1 MSIYQKLPKIF
12 VPKLDNT
19 IDRYLE
25 VMRALFKT
33 STYSK
38 VVYYTKIFARTEGI
52 FFQNTLMK
60 YSERKVNWASDIWV
74 NQCFFEN
81 RQPLLYTNET
91 RASIHKMNFS
101 TTDQMLASI
110 SQHIS
115 GLIRFWEKIRTERI
129 PQDYAGDM
137 AQCMDQYK
145 RVMGVHRKSLPKID
159 NWHSTIYS
167 KYIIVMVEGC
177 MFKMK
182 VYNSEGSRPYST
194 NIIKQMLYHILTHTK
209 QEDRIPIGTM
219 TAMDRDNWFCIREQ
233 MLRSN
238 INKESIHTIE
248 HSLFGLCIDEIQ
260 LGGKEVFLTQTTI
273 GDHRNDFENFNRWY
287 DLGLQCVYRK
297 DGYFAWITEESIF
310 DGSIIPQPT
319 EVEEIESS
327 TNSPPQMCQDSDVSL
342 IKWELSNTTMMNV
355 ERGKNK
361 LINWA
366 ENIDNCVFEFTHFGL
381 KWSQKYGLHP
391 NGLVQQ
397 AVVLTYY
404 KLYHRLDAMCQ
415 TVSLRRYREGRKE
428 IPHIVTCENRNFVE
442 ALANKKIKFDEKYE
456 LLEKAIEKHH
466 RLIADASHLNHY
478 VRGLLA
484 LNWIIGH
491 EHIYSDFFNTRFWK
505 YFSQPKVVVVISEK
519 DEPIITTGIPPYEG
533 GHYVY
538 FHPKKDSIL
547 FSINTS
553 FKNTEFKTSN
563 KFASMLEKSLLD
575 IMYLIE
581 NRNN

>member
-1 MSIYQKLPKIF
+1 MSIYQRIPRIL

-33 STYSK
+33 ATYSEI
-38 VVYYTKIFARTEGI
+38 VYYTRIFARTEGI

-60 YSERKVNWASDIWV
+60 YSERKVNWASDIWL

-81 RQPLLYTNET
+81 RQSLLYTNET

-101 TTDQMLASI
+101 TTNQMLTSI
-110 SQHIS
+110 SQYIS
-115 GLIRFWEKIRTERI
+115 RLIRFWENIRRERI
-129 PQDYAGDM
+129 PQDYVGDM
-137 AQCMDQYK
+137 AQCMEQYK
-145 RVMGVHRKSLPKID
+145 RVMGVHRKSLPKTD
-159 NWHSTIYS
+159 NWQSTNYS

-177 MFKMK
+177 MFKMR
-182 VYNSEGSRPYST
+182 VYNSEGSRLYSS
-194 NIIKQMLYHILTHTK
+194 NIIKQLLEQILTHKK
-209 QEDRIPIGTM
+209 QEDTTPVGIM
-219 TAMDRDNWFCIREQ
+219 TAMDRDNWFCIREE

-238 INKESIHTIE
+238 INKESFHTIE

-273 GDHRNDFENFNRWY
+273 GDHRNDFTNFNRWY
-287 DLGLQCVYRK
+287 GMGLQCVFRK

-310 DGSIIPQPT
+310 DGSIILQPT
-319 EVEEIESS
+319 EVEKVESTTS
-327 TNSPPQMCQDSDVSL
+327 SPSQMCQDSDVSL
-342 IKWELSNTTMMNV
+342 IKWELSNTTKMNV
-355 ERGKNK
+355 ERGKDK
-361 LINWA
+361 LINFA
-366 ENIDNCVFEFTHFGL
+366 ANIDNCVFEFTNFGL
-381 KWSQKYGLHP
+381 ECLQKYGLHP
-391 NGLVQQ
+391 NGLIQQ
-397 AVVLTYY
+397 AIVLTYF
-404 KLYHRLDAMCQ
+404 KLYHRLDTVCQ
-415 TVSLRRYREGRKE
+415 PVSLRRYREGRKE

-442 ALANKKIKFDEKYE
+442 ALDNKKIKFDEKYE
-456 LLEKAIEKHH
+456 LLEKAIRKHH

-484 LNWIIGH
+484 LNWIIEH
-491 EHIYSDFFNTRFWK
+491 EHIYSDFFYIRFWK
-505 YFSQPKVVVVISEK
+505 HFSQPKVVVVCSEK

-553 FKNTEFKTSN
+553 FKKTEFKNSN
-563 KFASMLEKSLLD
+563 RFASMLEISLLD

-581 NRNN
+581 NRPN